1 MGRRECFGRFFPED
15 LFTFCSSTMIR
26 SSSFVSKDSKR
37 GSSVYVSLSCFDR
50 TNESD
55 NTSKEFLRGV
65 DWTFGS
71 AILKKGFS
79 SSADTLSSNS
89 AALSTAWSAS
99 FSSTSCLICSRNL
112 RVPFLASRSSG
123 FGSDWV
129 DFWFC
134 FCRFLRCCVI
144 GMRVLTGDFLHRI
157 RATDRGFLLGSVL
170 NRVNREGLC
179 G

>member
-71 AILKKGFS
+71 AILKKGFG

-112 RVPFLASRSSG
+112 RVPLLASRSSG
-123 FGSDWV
+123 FGSGWV

-134 FCRFLRCCVI
+134 FCRFL
-144 GMRVLTGDFLHRI
+144 
-157 RATDRGFLLGSVL
+157 LLGVALSGCVSLRETSFTGYVL
-170 NRVNREGLC
+170 LIETSFLAVS
-179 G
+179 